1 FNDSRSSLPPPNF
14 KIILENINDAKFKE
28 LIQYILNDPV
38 KFSKFGSEILE
49 SAIKENNNFVA
60 QSVFDK
66 LTEFIKI
73 DSHNIYN
80 MKKLLFLISEK
91 LPELC
96 NHHSNF
102 LITKYIL
109 HTSILL
115 APFCSSIDDFSKNT
129 SLYSY
134 SLGILKKSTI
144 YKLFNNNIFV
154 YFINFINRNYYIY
167 FKTHEYVPTITFVV
181 PF

>member
-115 APFCSSIDDFSKNT
+115 APFCSYIIDTTNMSLYAYSIDIVIRKPILSNDNYFKRI
-129 SLYSY
+129 LYSIFY
-134 SLGILKKSTI
+134 IFYKSS
-144 YKLFNNNIFV
+144 V
-154 YFINFINRNYYIY
+154 YLINFIDW
-167 FKTHEYVPTITFVV
+167 
-181 PF
+181 